1 MGDRQ
6 RYQSQYD
13 RGRRLYSDDYRE
25 RDRDR
30 EQRIQ
35 PREWQPSEDYRRE
48 SYRGEELRNPRE
60 RYANYYNDRQFG
72 TRGRDEREQGNRY
85 GTEEE
90 WRPWP
95 SDSGYAS
102 REAGAGRD
110 YGSSRSYGSNRDYAS
125 SRDSGWN
132 RDSAWNR
139 DYGSGRD
146 EPQHRPQYSDYE
158 RSYGWGH
165 PQRSS
170 EDREYRGSGE
180 RQRDWGSQRYRA
192 DNDYSRDDEQE
203 SFGHQLREAGQKIAR
218 SVKRAFRG
226 PKGYKRSDDR
236 IREDVSDRLG
246 ENPWLN
252 CSEVEVTVSN
262 GEVTLTGSVNSRQEK
277 FLIEEIADDVNG
289 VSEVH
294 NQVRVKREQ
303 QQQNSL
309 AMAETAPGTQTS
321 AEVAARVRNA
331 RA

>member
-13 RGRRLYSDDYRE
+13 RGRRIYSDDYR
-25 RDRDR
+25 DR
-30 EQRIQ
+30 EREHRVQ
-35 PREWQPSEDYRRE
+35 PREWQPSEDYRRD
-48 SYRGEELRNPRE
+48 SYRREENRDPRD
-60 RYANYYNDRQFG
+60 RYASYYNDRQFG
-72 TRGRDEREQGNRY
+72 TRGRDERDQGSRF
-85 GTEEE
+85 GAEEE

-102 REAGAGRD
+102 RDSSAGRD
-110 YGSSRSYGSNRDYAS
+110 YGSSRNYAAHRDFGSNRDYESGRDYAPYRDYGSNRD
-125 SRDSGWN
+125 
-132 RDSAWNR
+132 
-139 DYGSGRD
+139 
-146 EPQHRPQYSDYE
+146 EQQHRPQYGDYE
-158 RSYGWGH
+158 RSYGWSH
-165 PQRSS
+165 SQ
-170 EDREYRGSGE
+170 RGSEE
-180 RQRDWGSQRYRA
+180 RDYRSGAERGGQRYRA
-192 DNDYSRDDEQE
+192 DNDYSRDDEHE

-246 ENPWLN
+246 EHPWLD

-277 FLIEEIADDVNG
+277 FLLEEIADDVSG
-289 VSEVH
+289 VNEVH

-303 QQQNSL
+303 RQQGSL

-321 AEVAARVRNA
+321 ADVAARARNA

>member
-6 RYQSQYD
+6 RYQSQND
-13 RGRRLYSDDYRE
+13 RGRRIYSDDYRD

-30 EQRIQ
+30 EQRVQ
-35 PREWQPSEDYRRE
+35 PREWQPSEGHQRE
-48 SYRGEELRNPRE
+48 SYRSDEQRNPRD

-72 TRGRDEREQGNRY
+72 TRGRDEREQGSRF

-102 REAGAGRD
+102 RESSAGRD
-110 YGSSRSYGSNRDYAS
+110 SGSSRNYGSNRDYAS
-125 SRDSGWN
+125 
-132 RDSAWNR
+132 NR

-146 EPQHRPQYSDYE
+146 QQQHRPQYGDYD

-165 PQRSS
+165 SQRGS
-170 EDREYRGSGE
+170 EDRE
-180 RQRDWGSQRYRA
+180 RQRELGSQRYRA
-192 DNDYSRDDEQE
+192 DNDYSRDNDEHE
-203 SFGHQLREAGQKIAR
+203 SFGDQLREAGQKIAR

-252 CSEVEVTVSN
+252 CSEVEVVVSN

-277 FLIEEIADDVNG
+277 FLLEEIADDVNG

-309 AMAETAPGTQTS
+309 AMAETAPGTLTG
-321 AEVAARVRNA
+321 AEVAARARNA